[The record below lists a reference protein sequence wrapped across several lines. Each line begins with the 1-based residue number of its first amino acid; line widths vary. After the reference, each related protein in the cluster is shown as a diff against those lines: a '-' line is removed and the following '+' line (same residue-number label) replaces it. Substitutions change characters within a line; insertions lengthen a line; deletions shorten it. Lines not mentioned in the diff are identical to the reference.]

1 MCFIAVWY
9 SQREISASERLQPI
23 DTSVSLGE
31 ETTSDEEDRSDERCK
46 IDRLCFVVE
55 DAKLCVGIVR
65 EYYNQVC
72 LQ

>member
-1 MCFIAVWY
+1 MWL
-9 SQREISASERLQPI
+9 SQREVSASESLEPI

-31 ETTSDEEDRSDERCK
+31 ETTSDEEDRAEERCK

-55 DAKLCVGIVR
+55 DANLCVGIVR

-72 LQ
+72 SQ